1 MSDQVRDD
9 IRLLGRILGRV
20 IAEQEGEDVYEL
32 VEGTRRLA
40 FAVARGEEDAEALLA
55 TFRTVDEHKINLVAR
70 AFSHFALMA
79 NIAEDLDDETA
90 LAEQEDAGEAAPA
103 ASLAGVLA
111 KLRAADSVTPGEV
124 AQLLRTAQVSPVLTA
139 HPTETRRRTVFDV
152 QKRIIHLL
160 RERHGLG
167 GAPETPRR
175 RSRLAEIEREIKL
188 RMTLLWQTALIRIA
202 RPEIEDEVNVG
213 LRYFKLSLL
222 EEVPAINRDTL
233 AGLREVFGPEVP
245 DTHIVRTGSWI
256 GGDHDGNPFVTGET
270 LTYATRKAADTV
282 LGHYVEQLGELEKEL
297 SLSDRYSE
305 SSAELQE
312 LAARGRNDVP
322 NRVDEPYRRALHGVH
337 GRVRATRA
345 TLAGTGQETS
355 GESTGGHEPYSSPQE
370 FRADLDV
377 IDGSLRQFND
387 AIIADDRLLRIRSAV
402 DSFGFHLNALDL
414 RQNSESFEAVLA
426 ELFAAAGV
434 TRGYAELDEGQKRAV
449 LVEELT
455 SARPLTFPW
464 AEPFSE
470 LTERELGI
478 FRAAAEAVDS
488 LGPEV
493 IPHCI
498 VSMTGTVSD
507 ILEPMVLLKEV
518 GLLSFDAEQGR
529 LVGSVDV
536 APLFETIED
545 LQAGAAILEEL
556 WDVPLYRQYLRGRGD
571 VQEVVLGYS
580 DSNKDGGY
588 LSANWALYD
597 AELAVVAACST
608 RGIHLRFS
616 HGRGGAVGR
625 GGGPTY
631 DAILAQPKGAV
642 QGSIRITEQGEVI
655 SARYGQNT
663 TARRHLEAFVAGT
676 LEASLLDT
684 ESLQESERAYAILRE
699 IAELA
704 GEKYADLIRRDPGF
718 IDYFT
723 QSTPLHEIGDLNLGS
738 RPTARRQTSSVAD
751 LRAIPWVLSW
761 SQSRVNLPGW
771 FGVGTGVTRWAGEEE
786 ARWEDLRT
794 LYRVWPF
801 FRSVLDNMAQ
811 VMGKASMDLA
821 QLYSRL
827 VDDPEVSRR
836 IFATISA
843 EYELTRG
850 VFHRITGHESLMA
863 GNERLARS
871 VHRRYPYLLPLNA
884 IQVELLRRYRAGDD
898 SFLVS
903 KTIQV
908 TMNGLATGL
917 RTSG

>member
-32 VEGTRRLA
+32 VEDTRRRA
-40 FAVARGEEDAEALLA
+40 FAVARGEEDPESLLA
-55 TFRTVDEHKINLVAR
+55 IFRTVDEHKINLVAR
-70 AFSHFALMA
+70 SFSYFALMA

-90 LAEQEDAGEAAPA
+90 LAQREDAGQAAPD
-103 ASLAGVLA
+103 ASLDGVLA
-111 KLRAADSVTPGEV
+111 KLREADSVTAGDV
-124 AQLLRTAQVSPVLTA
+124 AKMLRTAQVSPVLTA

-160 RERHGLG
+160 RERHGLLA
-167 GAPETPRR
+167 APETPRR
-175 RSRLAEIEREIKL
+175 RNRVGEIEREIHL

-202 RPEIEDEVNVG
+202 RPQIEDEVNVG

-222 EEVPAINRDTL
+222 EEVPAINRDVL
-233 AGLREVFGPEVP
+233 AGLREVFGAEVP
-245 DTHIVRTGSWI
+245 STQIVRTGSWI

-282 LGHYVEQLGELEKEL
+282 LGHYVEELGELEKEL
-297 SLSDRYSE
+297 SLSDRYSD

-322 NRVDEPYRRALHGVH
+322 SRVDEPYRRAIHGVH
-337 GRVRATRA
+337 GRIRATRA
-345 TLAGTGQETS
+345 VVAATGDTAAD
-355 GESTGGHEPYSSPQE
+355 GHEPYASPQE
-370 FRADLDV
+370 FLADLDV
-377 IDGSLRQFND
+377 IDRSLREFSD

-402 DSFGFHLNALDL
+402 ESFGFHLNALDL
-414 RQNSESFEAVLA
+414 RQNSESFEAVLD

-434 TRGYAELDEGQKRAV
+434 VRGYAQLDEEHKRKV
-449 LVEELT
+449 LTEELA

-470 LTERELGI
+470 PTERELGI
-478 FRAAAEAVDS
+478 FRAAADAVDL

-507 ILEPMVLLKEV
+507 VLEPMVLLKEV
-518 GLLSFDAEQGR
+518 GLVSFDASQGR

-536 APLFETIED
+536 APLFETIDD
-545 LQAGAAILEEL
+545 LKAGAAILEEL

-597 AELAVVAACST
+597 AELAVVEACAN
-608 RGIHLRFS
+608 RGINLRFS

-631 DAILAQPKGAV
+631 GAILAQPKGAV

-655 SARYGQNT
+655 SARYGQNS

-684 ESLQESERAYAILRE
+684 ESLQESERAYGIMRE

-723 QSTPLHEIGDLNLGS
+723 QSTPLHEIGDLNMGS
-738 RPTARRQTSSVAD
+738 RPTARKQTSSVAD

-771 FGVGTGVTRWAGEEE
+771 FGVGTGVTRWAGDDE
-786 ARWEDLRT
+786 ARWQDLRT
-794 LYRVWPF
+794 LYRAWPF

-821 QLYSRL
+821 QMYSRL

-836 IFATISA
+836 IFQTISD
-843 EYELTRG
+843 EYELTREI
-850 VFHRITGHESLMA
+850 FRRITGHESLMA
-863 GNERLARS
+863 GNERLERS
-871 VHRRYPYLLPLNA
+871 VYRRYPYLLPLNA

>member
-20 IAEQEGEDVYEL
+20 IAEQEGEDIYEL
-32 VEGTRRLA
+32 VEDTRRRA
-40 FAVARGEEDAEALLA
+40 FAVARGEEDPESLLA
-55 TFRTVDEHKINLVAR
+55 IFRTVDEHKINLVAR
-70 AFSHFALMA
+70 SFSYFALMA
-79 NIAEDLDDETA
+79 NIAEDLDDETS
-90 LAEQEDAGEAAPA
+90 LAQREDAGEAAPA
-103 ASLAGVLA
+103 ASLDGVLA
-111 KLRAADSVTPGEV
+111 KLREADSVTPGDV
-124 AQLLRTAQVSPVLTA
+124 TQMLRTAQVSPVLTA

-160 RERHGLG
+160 RERHGLINR
-167 GAPETPRR
+167 PETPRR
-175 RSRLAEIEREIKL
+175 RNRLSEIEREIHL

-202 RPEIEDEVNVG
+202 RPQIEDEVNVG

-222 EEVPAINRDTL
+222 EEVPAINRDVL
-233 AGLREVFGPEVP
+233 AGLREVFGTEVP
-245 DTHIVRTGSWI
+245 STQIVRTGSWI

-282 LGHYVEQLGELEKEL
+282 LGHYVEELGELEREL
-297 SLSDRYSE
+297 SLSDRYSD

-322 NRVDEPYRRALHGVH
+322 SRVDEPYRRAIHGVH
-337 GRVRATRA
+337 GRIRATRA
-345 TLAGTGQETS
+345 VVAGNTAAD
-355 GESTGGHEPYSSPQE
+355 GHEPYASPQE
-370 FRADLDV
+370 FLADLDV
-377 IDGSLRQFND
+377 IDRSLREFSD

-402 DSFGFHLNALDL
+402 ESFGFHLNALDL
-414 RQNSESFEAVLA
+414 RQNSESFEAVLD

-434 TRGYAELDEGQKRAV
+434 VRGYAGLNEEEKRKV
-449 LVEELT
+449 LTEELA
-455 SARPLTFPW
+455 SARPLAFSW

-470 LTERELGI
+470 PTERELGI
-478 FRAAAEAVDS
+478 FRAAADAVNL

-507 ILEPMVLLKEV
+507 VLEPMVLLKEV
-518 GLLSFDAEQGR
+518 GLISFDAAQGR

-536 APLFETIED
+536 APLFETIDD
-545 LQAGAAILEEL
+545 LKAGAAILEEL

-571 VQEVVLGYS
+571 LQEVVLGYS

-597 AELAVVAACST
+597 AELAVVEACAA
-608 RGIHLRFS
+608 RGINLRFS

-655 SARYGQNT
+655 SARYGQNS

-684 ESLQESERAYAILRE
+684 ESLQESERAYGIMRE
-699 IAELA
+699 IAELS

-723 QSTPLHEIGDLNLGS
+723 QSTPLHEIGDLNMGS
-738 RPTARRQTSSVAD
+738 RPTARKQTSSVAD

-771 FGVGTGVTRWAGEEE
+771 FGVGTGVTRWAGDDE
-786 ARWEDLRT
+786 ARWQDLRT
-794 LYRVWPF
+794 LYRAWPF

-821 QLYSRL
+821 QMYSRL

-836 IFATISA
+836 IFQTISD
-843 EYELTRG
+843 EYELTREI
-850 VFHRITGHESLMA
+850 FRRITGHESLMA
-863 GNERLARS
+863 GNERLERS
-871 VHRRYPYLLPLNA
+871 VYRRYPYLLPLNA